1 MAISTTTLD
10 DRFANKVIQDTDI
23 DETPTV
29 AITGKSSGSVYFV
42 QLTSGATSQTN
53 YFKIFDAGEI
63 TLGTTLPIFQL
74 RIPAS
79 TTINCI
85 ISAGM
90 NYSTALTM
98 ACQQGQGTSGTSG
111 PTGATV
117 TARLVAS

>member
-10 DRFANKVIQDTDI
+10 DRYINKIIQDTDI

-42 QLTSGATSQTN
+42 QLTSGSTSQTN
-53 YFKIFDAGEI
+53 YFKIFDVGEI
-63 TLGTTLPIFQL
+63 DLGNTPPIFQI

-90 NYSTALTM
+90 AYSTALTM
-98 ACQQGQGTSGTSG
+98 ACQQGQGTSGSTG

>member
-1 MAISTTTLD
+1 MAISSTTLD
-10 DRFANKVIQDTDI
+10 ARFTNKIIVDTDI

-29 AITGKSSGSVYFV
+29 AISGASAGSVYFV
-42 QLTSGATSQTN
+42 QLTSGGTSQTN

-79 TTINCI
+79 TTINCV
-85 ISAGM
+85 ISGGIT
-90 NYSTALTM
+90 YSTALTM
-98 ACQQGQGTSGTSG
+98 ACQQGQATSSTSG

-117 TARLVAS
+117 TARLVTS